1 MQILLGSVRLV
12 IKILAGGTLPGKIR
26 ESLPESAGQPSHL
39 IFDHSR
45 RMANERPRDESASEH
60 YRGRSISRVMR
71 VNNQIVKA
79 VWTEEQLQKYI
90 FPRLETGVSSA
101 RL

>member
-1 MQILLGSVRLV
+1 MQTLLGSVRLV
-12 IKILAGGTLPGKIR
+12 IKIRAGGTLPQGKIR

-45 RMANERPRDESASEH
+45 QFRMANERPRDESASEH

-79 VWTEEQLQKYI
+79 AWKEEQLQNNI
-90 FPRLETGVSSA
+90 FPSFERVF
-101 RL
+101 

>member
-1 MQILLGSVRLV
+1 
-12 IKILAGGTLPGKIR
+12 
-26 ESLPESAGQPSHL
+26 
-39 IFDHSR
+39 
-45 RMANERPRDESASEH
+45 MANEFNERPKDESASEH

>member
-1 MQILLGSVRLV
+1 
-12 IKILAGGTLPGKIR
+12 
-26 ESLPESAGQPSHL
+26 
-39 IFDHSR
+39 
-45 RMANERPRDESASEH
+45 
-60 YRGRSISRVMR
+60 
-71 VNNQIVKA
+71 

>member
-1 MQILLGSVRLV
+1 
-12 IKILAGGTLPGKIR
+12 
-26 ESLPESAGQPSHL
+26 
-39 IFDHSR
+39 
-45 RMANERPRDESASEH
+45 MANERPRDESASEH